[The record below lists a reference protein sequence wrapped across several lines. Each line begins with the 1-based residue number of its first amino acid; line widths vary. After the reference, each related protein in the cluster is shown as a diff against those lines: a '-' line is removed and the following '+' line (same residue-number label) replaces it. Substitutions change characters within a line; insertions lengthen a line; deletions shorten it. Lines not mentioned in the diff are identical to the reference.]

1 METVALAQPRSHSSE
16 RRRHRRVRV
25 ALLGRYMLANH
36 QEYACQTTDM
46 SPGGASLIAPV
57 KGGVGERV
65 VLYLE
70 HVGRVEGEITRH
82 TTQGFTVSIAATV
95 RKRDKLASQLTW
107 LGNRHDLGLPE
118 DRRHERIVPRNLV
131 VELKLESGRVMVV
144 RLIDMSMSGTAI
156 SVDEKDRLPIG
167 TAVTLGRTAGT
178 VVRHFQG
185 GMAVE
190 FLLSLSPDR
199 FDESVVL

>member
-1 METVALAQPRSHSSE
+1 MQTAALEQPRSHSME
-16 RRRHRRVRV
+16 RRRHHRVRV
-25 ALLGRYMLANH
+25 ALLGRYMLADH
-36 QEYACQTTDM
+36 REYACQTTDM
-46 SPGGASLIAPV
+46 SPGGASLVAPV
-57 KGGVGERV
+57 KGAVGERV

-70 HVGRVEGEITRH
+70 HVGRIEGEITRH
-82 TTQGFTVSIAATV
+82 TAQGFTVSIAATV

-118 DRRHERIVPRNLV
+118 DPRHERIVPRNPV
-131 VELKLESGRVMVV
+131 AELKLESGRIMIV
-144 RLIDMSMSGTAI
+144 RLIDISMSGTAI
-156 SVDEKDRLPIG
+156 SADEKDKLPIG
-167 TAVTLGRTAGT
+167 TSVILGHTAGT

-199 FDESVVL
+199 FDENLVL

>member
-1 METVALAQPRSHSSE
+1 MQTAALEQPRSHSME
-16 RRRHRRVRV
+16 RRRHHRLRV
-25 ALLGRYMLANH
+25 ALLGRYMLADH
-36 QEYACQTTDM
+36 REYACQTTDM
-46 SPGGASLIAPV
+46 SPGGASLVAPV
-57 KGGVGERV
+57 KGAVGERV

-70 HVGRVEGEITRH
+70 HVGRIEGEITRH
-82 TTQGFTVSIAATV
+82 TAQGFTVSATV

-118 DRRHERIVPRNLV
+118 DRRHERIVPRNPV
-131 VELKLESGRVMVV
+131 AELKLESGRVMIV
-144 RLIDMSMSGTAI
+144 RLIDISMSGTAI
-156 SVDEKDRLPIG
+156 SAEEKDRLPIG
-167 TAVTLGRTAGT
+167 TSVTLGHTAGT

-199 FDESVVL
+199 FDENLVL